1 MKKLLKILLI
11 LVCFSTVQLQ
21 GQDLN
26 FSQFYEM
33 PLLRNPALAGIYK
46 GDVRATSAYR
56 SQWASVT
63 VPYKTVA
70 VGVETKFG
78 ISQNTDDY
86 LSVGLQVTNDIAGD
100 SKLGKTQIL
109 PMVAMHKILNNTNSG
124 YLTLAFMGG
133 PVQQRFDPSGLKFD
147 DQFVNGAYSA
157 LNPTRQVF
165 NNTNVTYWDPSVGLS
180 FSNILGYD
188 TKFYAGVGYFHFLK
202 PRVAFSSI
210 NDIRLNPKLT
220 LNVGCNTMLGDMDRL
235 ILYLDYF
242 MQGGNNQ
249 AQGGFMVKHDF
260 IQDGE
265 EESLAFSA
273 GGFYRWN
280 DALMPVIKLDYY
292 SLGIGVSYDINMSKL
307 RTAST
312 YRGGLEVTVSYKS
325 FLNIRNSSLQKMR
338 CVVPF

>member
-1 MKKLLKILLI
+1 
-11 LVCFSTVQLQ
+11 
-21 GQDLN
+21 
-26 FSQFYEM
+26 
-33 PLLRNPALAGIYK
+33 
-46 GDVRATSAYR
+46 
-56 SQWASVT
+56 
-63 VPYKTVA
+63 
-70 VGVETKFG
+70 
-78 ISQNTDDY
+78 
-86 LSVGLQVTNDIAGD
+86 
-100 SKLGKTQIL
+100 
-109 PMVAMHKILNNTNSG
+109 
-124 YLTLAFMGG
+124 
-133 PVQQRFDPSGLKFD
+133 
-147 DQFVNGAYSA
+147 
-157 LNPTRQVF
+157 
-165 NNTNVTYWDPSVGLS
+165 
-180 FSNILGYD
+180 
-188 TKFYAGVGYFHFLK
+188 
-202 PRVAFSSI
+202 
-210 NDIRLNPKLT
+210 
-220 LNVGCNTMLGDMDRL
+220 MLGDMDRL